1 MGVSMSRLRHN
12 KLSGPIAQRHAAW
25 VIGPMLAAA
34 LVGGFTLITTGGRA
48 EAQAA
53 NLTIVVGSGEAGYA
67 VNQFGPNA
75 VTVTAGSTLT
85 FKNTWEEPHTVT
97 FPGSKPVP
105 PPSDPTWPVPTN
117 PGVTVAFDG
126 VTYLS
131 SGMVA
136 KGQTFDVKFPTA
148 GTYRFVC
155 IIHPGMEGTVTAVAA
170 GGTASTQAQ
179 LDAAAQKSFGDTL
192 TALKAEAAKQTAKGV
207 TKETN
212 TDGSTTWHVTVGGMV
227 GTSDL
232 QQFFLPT
239 LSIKVGD
246 TVVWESSIPTP
257 HTATFL
263 GGDKLPVPPIPEN
276 PLVMQPSKVAAGGYS
291 GTGYLNSGII
301 GVGWPAKTF
310 SAKFG
315 AAGSFPYICILHV
328 PQGMGGTIT
337 VAQVAPPKTGSAGTI
352 GSAGAHAQ
360 PWAAAAALTLLVVL
374 GARAVTARRPE

>member
-1 MGVSMSRLRHN
+1 MR
-12 KLSGPIAQRHAAW
+12 QRIRQQLGW
-25 VIGPMLAAA
+25 VIAPLFVAA
-34 LVGGFTLITTGGRA
+34 LVGGLTLVTNGGRA

-53 NLTIVVGSGEAGYA
+53 NLTIVVGGGEPGYA
-67 VNQFGPNA
+67 VNQFGPNS
-75 VTVTAGSTLT
+75 VTVIAGSTVT

-117 PGVTVAFDG
+117 PGVTTAFDG

-148 GTYRFVC
+148 GSYRFVC
-155 IIHPGMEGTVTAVAA
+155 IIHPGMEGTVQVVAT

-179 LDAAAQKSFGDTL
+179 LDTAAQKAYGDTL

-212 TDGSTTWHVTVGGMV
+212 ADGSTTWHITVGGMV

-232 QQFFLPT
+232 QQFFAPDLT
-239 LSIKVGD
+239 IKVGD
-246 TVVWESSIPTP
+246 TVVWESAIGTP

-291 GTGYLNSGII
+291 GSGYLNSGIL
-301 GVGWPAKTF
+301 GVGWPAKSF
-310 SAKFG
+310 SAKFA

-337 VAQVAPPKTGSAGTI
+337 VAQVSPPKTGDVGLLGHNGASA
-352 GSAGAHAQ
+352 Q
-360 PWAAAAALTLLVVL
+360 QWAAATVLTLLLVL
-374 GARAVTARRPE
+374 GARAVTAKRPQ